1 MVPSLTNAKISTTL
15 LQNLPW
21 GLCRLNGCNLN
32 SSWVDGTPEVGC
44 KSTVSSSIAPA
55 WSAESSAS
63 VQHGAWSMMWL
74 LVYLLDLNKFPSIWM
89 HHTTN
94 NLYVV
99 PHERIAE
106 DLHPHY
112 SSSYQEVSA
121 GRRGVTSISSGEQG
135 DPVVARKS
143 AKSSSNACGNGIV
156 RRKPSAFGNRNA
168 VERTLVARL
177 LVATWGTNSAEFDQA
192 VTLLCVGSSDSRL

>member
-1 MVPSLTNAKISTTL
+1 M
-15 LQNLPW
+15 
-21 GLCRLNGCNLN
+21 
-32 SSWVDGTPEVGC
+32 
-44 KSTVSSSIAPA
+44 SSSIALA

-63 VQHGAWSMMWL
+63 VQHSAWSMMWL

-89 HHTTN
+89 HNATN

-99 PHERIAE
+99 PHEQIAE
-106 DLHPHY
+106 DHPRY
-112 SSSYQEVSA
+112 SSSYQAVSA

-135 DPVVARKS
+135 DPIVARKS

-177 LVATWGTNSAEFDQA
+177 LVAT
-192 VTLLCVGSSDSRL
+192 

>member
-1 MVPSLTNAKISTTL
+1 M
-15 LQNLPW
+15 
-21 GLCRLNGCNLN
+21 
-32 SSWVDGTPEVGC
+32 
-44 KSTVSSSIAPA
+44 SSSIAPA

-63 VQHGAWSMMWL
+63 VQHGAWSIMWL

-89 HHTTN
+89 HH
-94 NLYVV
+94 NLYIV
-99 PHERIAE
+99 PHEQIAE
-106 DLHPHY
+106 NLHPHY
-112 SSSYQEVSA
+112 SSSYQAVSA

-135 DPVVARKS
+135 DPVVACKS

-177 LVATWGTNSAEFDQA
+177 LVAT
-192 VTLLCVGSSDSRL
+192 